1 MGDRVSEYEEILAYH
16 LEQSYRC
23 RADLGPL
30 DDHSASVAAR
40 AAQLL
45 ASSGRRAFA
54 RTDLPACANL
64 LGRAIELLPRTDP
77 ERVELLIDLATAL
90 TDEGRFSKAEELLGE
105 AIEVS
110 KASGSDR
117 LGAHAELASLRLRL
131 SSDPEVTAEEVRR
144 EAERAIAL
152 FEAHGDHRGLS
163 RAWYLLSWAHWL
175 NLRAAARQEALEHA
189 LEHARRAG
197 DRPQELESLSYLTS
211 PPAYGPMPV
220 EEGFRFLDGLTEQ
233 ARGDRKI
240 EAAVVWSKAML
251 EAMRGHFEDAR
262 DLGERSIAILEDLG
276 MKVQA
281 DASRAEALGYL
292 EILRGDT
299 VAAERE
305 YRAAYEALDRMDE
318 KALLSTIA
326 AELARLLWRLGRHDE
341 MERFIRVSKES
352 AASDDILSQIKWRNA
367 QAMFL
372 ASQGDADRAV
382 ALAREAVA
390 LAEPTDV
397 LSAHADALMDHAE
410 VLRLAGRS
418 AEAASAMREALRLFE
433 LKGNVVS
440 AERTQAMLEESSST
454 GQD

>member
-1 MGDRVSEYEEILAYH
+1 
-16 LEQSYRC
+16 
-23 RADLGPL
+23 
-30 DDHSASVAAR
+30 
-40 AAQLL
+40 
-45 ASSGRRAFA
+45 
-54 RTDLPACANL
+54 
-64 LGRAIELLPRTDP
+64 
-77 ERVELLIDLATAL
+77 
-90 TDEGRFSKAEELLGE
+90 
-105 AIEVS
+105 
-110 KASGSDR
+110 
-117 LGAHAELASLRLRL
+117 
-131 SSDPEVTAEEVRR
+131 
-144 EAERAIAL
+144 
-152 FEAHGDHRGLS
+152 
-163 RAWYLLSWAHWL
+163 
-175 NLRAAARQEALEHA
+175 
-189 LEHARRAG
+189 
-197 DRPQELESLSYLTS
+197 
-211 PPAYGPMPV
+211 MPV